1 MQNNVT
7 LVDALNA
14 RQNNFDLIR
23 FIAATMVIV
32 AHAYPLTYGHDKTEL
47 LHLLTQQ
54 QMTFGTLGV
63 AVFFVISG
71 FLIYQSYDHSP
82 NVFVFAKARILR
94 IFPAFIVVLLLMVF
108 GLGVV
113 LTELS
118 VIDYFTQPAT
128 FKYLLGVFLF
138 PIYYE
143 LPSVFEAN
151 PWQGAVNGSLWT
163 IPYEFVCYV
172 LVALAGLSHILRYRI
187 ILLILFIGL
196 FLFRWLLFDY
206 SPEILSQLGL
216 QFWFRGIG
224 SVKLL
229 ELSSYFLAS
238 MVLYAYRGKVLI
250 NDALAL
256 LSSLILVITT
266 LFGGLQAWFL
276 IAGSYLIMYLA
287 FSPRIRFHHFAK
299 YGDFSYGIYIYAFPI
314 QQTLVYY
321 SQAQWHP
328 LINALCAIPLTLFFA
343 ILSWHLVESK
353 ALKLK
358 KVVLISKKLKI

>member
-1 MQNNVT
+1 MQKNIT
-7 LVDALNA
+7 LADALDA

-23 FIAATMVIV
+23 FVAATMVIV

-82 NVFVFAKARILR
+82 NVFVYAKARILR
-94 IFPAFIVVLLLMVF
+94 IFPALIVVLLLAAF

-118 VIDYFTQPAT
+118 VTEYFSQSMT
-128 FKYLLGVFLF
+128 FQYLFGVFLF

-143 LPSVFEAN
+143 LPHVFEAN
-151 PWQGAVNGSLWT
+151 PWSSTVNGSLWT
-163 IPYEFVCYV
+163 VPYEFVCYI
-172 LVALAGLSHILRYRI
+172 LVAVAGVSRILRWRV
-187 ILLILFIGL
+187 ILLVLFVGL
-196 FLFRWLLFDY
+196 FLFRWLLFDN
-206 SPEILSQLGL
+206 SPEILGS
-216 QFWFRGIG
+216 FNRFFRGVG
-224 SVKLL
+224 VAKLL
-229 ELSSYFLAS
+229 ELSTYFLAG
-238 MVLYAYRGKVLI
+238 MVIYAYREKI
-250 NDALAL
+250 IISHYLAI
-256 LSSLILVITT
+256 LSAIILVITSI
-266 LFGGLQAWFL
+266 FGGLQAWFL
-276 IAGSYLIMYLA
+276 FAGSYLIMYLA
-287 FSPRIRFHHFAK
+287 FSPNIRYYNFAK

-314 QQTLVYY
+314 QQTLVHF

-328 LINALCAIPLTLFFA
+328 LVNALFAIPITLFFA
-343 ILSWHLVESK
+343 ILSWHLIESK